1 MSLNIFINICSA
13 VGVDILSI
21 SIFEFKVYRLYFSSK
36 TWKLFVHID
45 VLDVQTAIENAKLV
59 ILEQLVLKMFLPPH
73 NNGGVRPG
81 HFCWEN
87 FLVIYKNQNFVYVF
101 HDFFDWFYLD
111 FDIDGYVSLMI
122 LYFVDK
128 IYQYFYFTIHSH
140 ICVEVDCWIYTWQ
153 WFRATFK
160 V

>member
-1 MSLNIFINICSA
+1 MNYIFSGKFFFCSGLIYDLKPMHLNIFTNICSA

-21 SIFEFKVYRLYFSSK
+21 SIFEFKVYRLCFSSK

-45 VLDVQTAIENAKLV
+45 VLDVQKAIENAKLV
-59 ILEQLVLKMFLPPH
+59 ILEKLVLKMFLPPH

-101 HDFFDWFYLD
+101 HNFLIDF
-111 FDIDGYVSLMI
+111 I
-122 LYFVDK
+122 
-128 IYQYFYFTIHSH
+128 
-140 ICVEVDCWIYTWQ
+140 
-153 WFRATFK
+153 
-160 V
+160 